1 MHRISPDRL
10 KKVILDMIMPDMRGV
25 EVFDRMKAFNPAVR
39 IILSSEYSLAGQAKQ
54 IMNRGCSG
62 FLQNT
67 YQSEDI
73 SMKMRE
79 VVDA

>member
-1 MHRISPDRL
+1 MHRISSDRL
-10 KKVILDMIMPDMRGV
+10 KKVILDMIPEMGGG
-25 EVFDRMKAFNPAVR
+25 EVFDRMKAFNLAVR
-39 IILSSEYSLAGQAKQ
+39 IILSSEYNLAGQAKQ
-54 IMNRGCSG
+54 ITNRGCSG

-67 YQSEDI
+67 YLSEDI